1 MNYYNYTKSTLDVI
15 KMDDV
20 DKKIL
25 NLLQENYRIS
35 YQELSEKL
43 GKAAST
49 IHNRVQNMINEGIIK
64 EFDTIIDPFKVG
76 FDANAILGISVNPL
90 RIHEVAKEIASF
102 KQVQLVATST
112 GDHDIIVRVIETD
125 EKSLWRFIKN
135 KIKTIEGVKPQMDV
149 SSFIDIYKMT
159 HKIKF

>member
-1 MNYYNYTKSTLDVI
+1 MI
-15 KMDDV
+15 KLDDV
-20 DKKIL
+20 DTKIL

-35 YQELSEKL
+35 YQELSIKL

-49 IHNRVQNMINEGIIK
+49 IHNRVQNMLNDGIIK

-76 FDANAILGISVNPL
+76 FEAIAVLGISVDPL
-90 RIHEVAKEIASF
+90 RISDAAKEIASF
-102 KQVQLVATST
+102 EQVQLVATST
-112 GDHDIIVRVIETD
+112 GDHDLIVRVIEKD

-159 HKIKF
+159 HKINF